1 MGRPNRRGIER
12 CASPRSVRRAQGG
25 CRRGRPTRRTAR
37 RSALG
42 QGRCGSEGRG
52 EGGAAGARASPG
64 RRCCSASRCRPGM
77 GQLGRARRGQRGV
90 ACDFRFRSSG
100 EEELKHV
107 VDICAV
113 GGVDV
118 ARRAR
123 EGRSRKKGPSHRIN
137 RCVAHHFRRA
147 LRPRSPST
155 SARGWKWR
163 TNPDDATSAS
173 TLLTQL
179 CFFTGNKIRVLGGNK
194 VTGCPFAK
202 YGPYTGMG
210 FSSSPQ
216 WTTKSSRARICTANA
231 VSRASS

>member
-1 MGRPNRRGIER
+1 MCVTTQRE
-12 CASPRSVRRAQGG
+12 A
-25 CRRGRPTRRTAR
+25 
-37 RSALG
+37 
-42 QGRCGSEGRG
+42 
-52 EGGAAGARASPG
+52 
-64 RRCCSASRCRPGM
+64 
-77 GQLGRARRGQRGV
+77 RARRVSAGPTNSSYSSSVSSRTGTMW
-90 ACDFRFRSSG
+90 FRRAWGGWCGRRPGEPRAPLLFREQTPPWNGTVGASKARSARRRVRLSVSEFG

-137 RCVAHHFRRA
+137 RCVTHHFRRA
-147 LRPRSPST
+147 PRPRSPST